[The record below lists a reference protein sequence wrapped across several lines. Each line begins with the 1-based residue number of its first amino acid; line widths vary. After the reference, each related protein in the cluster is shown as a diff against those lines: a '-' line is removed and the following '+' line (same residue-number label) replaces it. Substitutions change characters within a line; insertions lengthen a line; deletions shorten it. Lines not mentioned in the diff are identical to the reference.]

1 MQYGTACGNPKL
13 PPADY
18 KLAENPE
25 IGGKVRGV
33 YSFCMC
39 PGGIVVP
46 TPTEEGLQCTNG
58 MSNSHRSAK
67 YANSGIV
74 AAVSL
79 EDFAREGFT
88 GPLAGLQ
95 WQRKWEKAAYELGG
109 GRYHA
114 PAMKVS
120 DYLAGRAPTALGPST
135 YRPGLAPADVSALF
149 PEAVTAALKRALQSF
164 DRKMRGYAS
173 DAGVLIGI
181 ESRTS
186 APLRITRGDDLQS
199 ISLKGLYPVGEGC
212 GYAGGIVSAAVD
224 GLRVAERI
232 CEELAAS

>member
-1 MQYGTACGNPKL
+1 
-13 PPADY
+13 
-18 KLAENPE
+18 
-25 IGGKVRGV
+25 
-33 YSFCMC
+33 MC

-95 WQRKWEKAAYELGG
+95 WQRKWERAAYELGG

-114 PAMKVS
+114 PAMRVS
-120 DYLAGRAPTALGPST
+120 DYLAGKPPRPLADTT
-135 YRPGLAPADVSALF
+135 YRPGLTPADLSRLF
-149 PEAVTAALKRALQSF
+149 PEAVQVALKKALTAF
-164 DRKMRGYAS
+164 DRKMRGYGS
-173 DAGVLIGI
+173 DQGVLIGI

-186 APLRITRGDDLQS
+186 APLRITRGEDYQS
-199 ISLKGLYPVGEGC
+199 VSLKGLYPVGEGC

-232 CEELAAS
+232 CEELAA